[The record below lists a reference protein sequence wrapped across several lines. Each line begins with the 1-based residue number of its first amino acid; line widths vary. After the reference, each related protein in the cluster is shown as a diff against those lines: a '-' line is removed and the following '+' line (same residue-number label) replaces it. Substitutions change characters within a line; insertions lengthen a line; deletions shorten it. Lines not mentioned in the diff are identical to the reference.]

1 MPSFFHESRGYLL
14 VLSIDVSFGLKRFLK
29 GYLLLPKWF
38 KAFYKHLHSI
48 GETSPN
54 VGPGYRCQHL
64 VVAAAIFDGQPHHSP
79 VRVRVPGERRV
90 VQLMLGR
97 PVWEE
102 PRGELSD
109 EV

>member
-1 MPSFFHESRGYLL
+1 MSPIYTR
-14 VLSIDVSFGLKRFLK
+14 K
-29 GYLLLPKWF
+29 PKWF
-38 KAFYKHLHSI
+38 KAFSRHLHSI

-64 VVAAAIFDGQPHHSP
+64 VVAAAIFDGQPHRSP

-102 PRGELSD
+102 PRGELS
-109 EV
+109 EKM